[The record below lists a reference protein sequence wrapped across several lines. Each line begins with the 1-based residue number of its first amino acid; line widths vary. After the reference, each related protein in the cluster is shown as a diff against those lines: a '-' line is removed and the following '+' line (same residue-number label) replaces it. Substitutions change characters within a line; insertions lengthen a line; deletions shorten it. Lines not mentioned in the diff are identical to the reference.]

1 MSISEYKGVFVFAEQ
16 RDRKVQKVAFELVGK
31 GKQLAKDLNTTVTAV
46 LLGKDMADEAKR
58 LCYAGADNVIYVNDD
73 MLDVYMTEPYVY
85 TMHKIIMDKKP
96 EIVIYGATAIG
107 RDMAPRIS
115 ARVHTGLTAD
125 CTGLAVEADDQDP
138 KKLNLMMTRPAF
150 GGNLMATI
158 ACPNNRPQMATVRPG
173 VMQTAKYSEQ
183 NPVSIEEYK
192 IDIPKECKNVEIL
205 DVTKII
211 QQRMNIE
218 DAKVLVSGGRGMHG
232 PENYPMIEE
241 LADLLGGTISA
252 SRAAVDAGWVPKD
265 RQVGQTGKTVRPNL
279 YIACGISGAIQHLA
293 GMEESDFIIAINK
306 DETAPIFDVAD
317 VGIVGD
323 IFKVVPMLIE
333 ELKKEKANA
342 DK

>member
-1 MSISEYKGVFVFAEQ
+1 MNISEYKGIFVFAEQ

-46 LLGKDMADEAKR
+46 LFGKDMADEAKK
-58 LCYAGADNVIYVNDD
+58 LCFAGADKVIYVDDD
-73 MLDVYMTEPYVY
+73 MLDLYMTEPYVY
-85 TMHKIIMDKKP
+85 TMNNIIMDRKP
-96 EIVIYGATAIG
+96 EIVIYGASAIG
-107 RDMAPRIS
+107 RDLAPRV
-115 ARVHTGLTAD
+115 ACRLHAGLTAD
-125 CTGLAVEADDQDP
+125 CTGLTIEPDELDP

-158 ACPNNRPQMATVRPG
+158 ACPDTRPQMATVRPG
-173 VMQTAKYSEQ
+173 VMQKAKYSEQ
-183 NPVSIEEYK
+183 NPVNIENYK
-192 IDIPKECKNVEIL
+192 LNIPAECKNMEIL
-205 DVTKII
+205 DVVKII

-218 DAKVLVSGGRGMHG
+218 EAKVLVSGGRGMHG
-232 PENYPMIEE
+232 PENYPMLEE

-306 DETAPIFDVAD
+306 DETAPMFDVAD

-323 IFKVVPMLIE
+323 IFKIVPMLIE
-333 ELKKEKANA
+333 ELKKEKANN
-342 DK
+342 K

>member
-1 MSISEYKGVFVFAEQ
+1 
-16 RDRKVQKVAFELVGK
+16 
-31 GKQLAKDLNTTVTAV
+31 
-46 LLGKDMADEAKR
+46 
-58 LCYAGADNVIYVNDD
+58 
-73 MLDVYMTEPYVY
+73 
-85 TMHKIIMDKKP
+85 
-96 EIVIYGATAIG
+96 
-107 RDMAPRIS
+107 
-115 ARVHTGLTAD
+115 
-125 CTGLAVEADDQDP
+125 
-138 KKLNLMMTRPAF
+138 
-150 GGNLMATI
+150 
-158 ACPNNRPQMATVRPG
+158 MATVRPG
-173 VMQTAKYSEQ
+173 VMQAQKMSDQ
-183 NPVSIEEYK
+183 NPVNIEEYK
-192 IDIPKECKNVEIL
+192 IEIPASCKNVEVL

-232 PENYPMIEE
+232 PENYPMLEE
-241 LADLLGGTISA
+241 LANLLGGTISA

-323 IFKVVPMLIE
+323 VFKVVPLLIE
-333 ELKKEKANA
+333 ELKKEKSKE